1 MQWSRRSWLSLLLL
15 QTVLTSFDV
24 EPRGLRRRVK
34 HRSIDDWVGWA
45 LVAWTSI
52 IVAAVISAEV
62 AIALW
67 WTGGPF
73 LPGKQALAIGVPF
86 AAIMLWT
93 AGILVFF
100 ILVLLGA
107 WLVETASRFTYWMRA
122 SRAP

>member
-1 MQWSRRSWLSLLLL
+1 MRWSI
-15 QTVLTSFDV
+15 
-24 EPRGLRRRVK
+24 E
-34 HRSIDDWVGWA
+34 DWAGWA

-52 IVAAVISAEV
+52 IVGAVISAEI

-86 AAIMLWT
+86 AAIMLGT
-93 AGILVFF
+93 VGTFVFM
-100 ILVLLGA
+100 ILVLLGI
-107 WLVETASRFTYWMRA
+107 WLADTASRFTYWMRA

>member
-1 MQWSRRSWLSLLLL
+1 MHWSIG
-15 QTVLTSFDV
+15 
-24 EPRGLRRRVK
+24 E
-34 HRSIDDWVGWA
+34 WA

-52 IVAAVISAEV
+52 IVGAAISAEI

-73 LPGKQALAIGVPF
+73 GPGKEALAIGVPL
-86 AAIMLWT
+86 AAVMLWT
-93 AGILVFF
+93 VGILVFL

-107 WLVETASRFTYWMRA
+107 WLGETASRFTYWMRA